1 MLRRW
6 LLFTVL
12 LVGVLGA
19 SSLKRLPSN
28 TIDQRFPTTLT
39 HEPARAI
46 ALTRDGSTLLAVNP
60 DSNSITFIA
69 LADSA
74 VTAEI
79 PVGVHPRTVT
89 IDHGRQRAFVA
100 NEGSNSISVLDLQAR
115 QVTGEVDVGARPVG
129 VVVSPDSR
137 YLAISEMGDDTVR
150 FLDASALSTLSAI
163 PVGDRP
169 YGLAFTPDGR
179 HLLITHLLSGQVTLL
194 TARPYRYH
202 FPLVVSSD
210 VEQGAR
216 YEPLPKPAG
225 KSYSASI
232 QIIPTWPNVAPAPAV
247 VVNAAGTRAYLPQ
260 TMANGL
266 GLNTQ
271 FDTTVFPK
279 VSVVNLETLSHQT
292 AEHIPL
298 PETDRPVGLPW
309 DVALAGDELWVV
321 NAGSNDVSAI
331 DIGDP
336 ARPVRAGYVPVG
348 SNPRGIVFSP
358 DGQSAYVNNVLD
370 GTVSVIDT
378 AGYSVTAVITT
389 TNIPLPPLLLNG
401 KRLFHSSARPDLARG
416 SWITCNTCHVEG
428 EHDGRTWLL
437 QFVGQVPPGN
447 KPVIKRNTTS
457 LLGMIETYPLR
468 WSAEWDE
475 SADSEF
481 SIRLE
486 QFGTGLIQE
495 DMHPTLGEPN
505 QGRSYD
511 LDSLAAFIDSLA
523 VPPRDHFL
531 TPAEARGKVI
541 FESAATGC
549 SDCHPPPLYTDQQVH
564 DVGTADAHGEWF
576 GPFIDT
582 PTLRF
587 LYDSPPYM
595 HDGSAITLLD
605 VLTTA
610 NPADE
615 HGATSHL
622 TEQELADLVA
632 FLSALP
638 FTEQESS
645 AD

>member
-210 VEQGAR
+210 VEQGISKI
-216 YEPLPKPAG
+216 LP
-225 KSYSASI
+225 
-232 QIIPTWPNVAPAPAV
+232 
-247 VVNAAGTRAYLPQ
+247 R
-260 TMANGL
+260 
-266 GLNTQ
+266 
-271 FDTTVFPK
+271 
-279 VSVVNLETLSHQT
+279 
-292 AEHIPL
+292 
-298 PETDRPVGLPW
+298 
-309 DVALAGDELWVV
+309 
-321 NAGSNDVSAI
+321 
-331 DIGDP
+331 
-336 ARPVRAGYVPVG
+336 
-348 SNPRGIVFSP
+348 
-358 DGQSAYVNNVLD
+358 
-370 GTVSVIDT
+370 
-378 AGYSVTAVITT
+378 
-389 TNIPLPPLLLNG
+389 
-401 KRLFHSSARPDLARG
+401 
-416 SWITCNTCHVEG
+416 
-428 EHDGRTWLL
+428 
-437 QFVGQVPPGN
+437 
-447 KPVIKRNTTS
+447 
-457 LLGMIETYPLR
+457 
-468 WSAEWDE
+468 
-475 SADSEF
+475 
-481 SIRLE
+481 
-486 QFGTGLIQE
+486 
-495 DMHPTLGEPN
+495 
-505 QGRSYD
+505 
-511 LDSLAAFIDSLA
+511 
-523 VPPRDHFL
+523 
-531 TPAEARGKVI
+531 
-541 FESAATGC
+541 
-549 SDCHPPPLYTDQQVH
+549 
-564 DVGTADAHGEWF
+564 
-576 GPFIDT
+576 
-582 PTLRF
+582 
-587 LYDSPPYM
+587 
-595 HDGSAITLLD
+595 
-605 VLTTA
+605 
-610 NPADE
+610 
-615 HGATSHL
+615 
-622 TEQELADLVA
+622 
-632 FLSALP
+632 
-638 FTEQESS
+638 
-645 AD
+645 